1 MSLSS
6 TSDCAYLPIA
16 SLGSQPQRRDSQH
29 ACIGRCMQ
37 ANLQLQAAQVEMHA
51 EELHQHSR
59 FAFALGH
66 RLRLACDDDHAAVEL
81 TAGK

>member
-1 MSLSS
+1 
-6 TSDCAYLPIA
+6 
-16 SLGSQPQRRDSQH
+16 
-29 ACIGRCMQ
+29 MQ

-66 RLRLACDDDHAAVEL
+66 RFRLACDDNHAAVEL
-81 TAGK
+81 TAGKWLLLV